1 MEDAKFATKVLP
13 LRRSPSPCV
22 RAAGGGGRFDRFW
35 LTQADKAGNQFGAG
49 GRGRGGRGRARGG
62 TGVVQARRVTCC
74 PTKVTEINRICPFFF
89 FFCLLSTFVTEKGE
103 KSSPDPFHSQRQ
115 TGEFLCVFPSFLFV
129 YLFVYQR
136 IYALYVLVDPYLQQ
150 ADNGL

>member
-13 LRRSPSPCV
+13 LRRSLSPCV

-35 LTQADKAGNQFGAG
+35 LTWADKAGNQFGAG
-49 GRGRGGRGRARGG
+49 GRGRGGGRARGG

-89 FFCLLSTFVTEKGE
+89 FS
-103 KSSPDPFHSQRQ
+103 PFHVCDWKRGKEQSRPFPLPKTDSRVFVCLSQ
-115 TGEFLCVFPSFLFV
+115 FLICLFV
-129 YLFVYQR
+129 CVPTYICIVRSGWPL
-136 IYALYVLVDPYLQQ
+136 LTTSW
-150 ADNGL
+150 